1 MVTCWV
7 FSSKNRENIRRA
19 SERLVWGF
27 WDKDL
32 MKSKKS
38 EFAKKLAKNWR
49 YFLRAYNRI
58 VAGDIVFFQIAGAG
72 EIHAIGVVKDK
83 YYDDQTSIWDVEL
96 EKRTVVF
103 PWRVSFYIVIYSEEP
118 FTRIFTELK
127 NYVDGYGIGGIS
139 PHEARAILSEIEKK
153 THININIHI

>member
-83 YYDDQTSIWDVEL
+83 YYDDQTPIWDVEL

-118 FTRIFTELK
+118 LPT
-127 NYVDGYGIGGIS
+127 YS
-139 PHEARAILSEIEKK
+139 QS
-153 THININIHI
+153 